1 MPFAELKL
9 NRNFVQNC
17 STDKAR
23 ASLCESA
30 VALAHRF
37 GSLAVA
43 GGIEKAGDLVAI
55 TRTGCDIAQGF
66 IFAHAMPKEF
76 LISASVPTATHS
88 SQLRCQ
94 ARPEPG
100 HTIPA

>member
-9 NRNFVQNC
+9 NRSFVQNC

-23 ASLCESA
+23 ASLCETA

-43 GGIEKAGDLVAI
+43 EGIEKAADLVAI

-66 IFAHAMPKEF
+66 IFAHAMPKDF
-76 LISASVPTATHS
+76 LIAR
-88 SQLRCQ
+88 LRADGPAQ
-94 ARPEPG
+94 SGIAKPRPEPG
-100 HTIPA
+100 HTIPE